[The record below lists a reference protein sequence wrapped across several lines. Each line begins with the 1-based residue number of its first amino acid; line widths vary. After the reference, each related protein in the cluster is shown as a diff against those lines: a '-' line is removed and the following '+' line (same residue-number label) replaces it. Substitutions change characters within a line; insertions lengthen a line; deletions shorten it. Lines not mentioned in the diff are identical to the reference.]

1 MASYMYIGTIKRR
14 TLNMND
20 LLLAVSTLCFVEH
33 YGVSSDNAKVAL
45 NGGFEFYQGFL
56 KDYGVDVSLEDFS
69 DSLGSFLMA
78 PASFVS
84 MINSTLKDM
93 KQEEKDLARQ
103 FIAELKLK
111 GNSSNSLV
119 LYFQSIEK
127 NL

>member
-1 MASYMYIGTIKRR
+1 
-14 TLNMND
+14 MND

-33 YGVSSDNAKVAL
+33 YGVSSDNAQVAL
-45 NGGFEFYQGFL
+45 NGGFEFYQEFL
-56 KDYGVDVSLEDFS
+56 KDYAVGVSLEDFS

-84 MINSTLKDM
+84 MINSMINDM
-93 KQEEKDLARQ
+93 KQEEKNLARQ